1 MNHVQTADRSERN
14 SAEAPR
20 HDWSRAEAQALYDL
34 PFRRPDLSAPKASIA
49 AISIPMQIEPA
60 SLLSIKTGGCP
71 EDCGYCRRAR
81 IMTPA

>member
-14 SAEAPR
+14 SEEALR

-34 PFRRPDLSAPKASIA
+34 PFADLTFRAQSIHRSHFDPNAIELRACSASRLAAVPRIA
-49 AISIPMQIEPA
+49 A
-60 SLLSIKTGGCP
+60 TV
-71 EDCGYCRRAR
+71 RRAR